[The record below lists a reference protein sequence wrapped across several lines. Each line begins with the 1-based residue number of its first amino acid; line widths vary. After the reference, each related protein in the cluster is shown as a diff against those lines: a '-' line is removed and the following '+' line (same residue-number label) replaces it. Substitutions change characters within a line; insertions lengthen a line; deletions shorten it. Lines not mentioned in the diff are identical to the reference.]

1 MLLLTYTRGEEKEI
15 EKARSRML
23 NLVREKR
30 NHRGEI
36 QRKEDKGILMRKG
49 SPYGIT
55 HDNLSVHIWYHP
67 IKLNH

>member
-1 MLLLTYTRGEEKEI
+1 MLLLIYTRGEEKEI

-36 QRKEDKGILMRKG
+36 QRKEERESL
-49 SPYGIT
+49 
-55 HDNLSVHIWYHP
+55 
-67 IKLNH
+67 

>member
-23 NLVREKR
+23 KLVREKR
-30 NHRGEI
+30 NHREI

-49 SPYGIT
+49 QLMASHMIT
-55 HDNLSVHIWYHP
+55 FLCVFGTILS
-67 IKLNH
+67 N

>member
-1 MLLLTYTRGEEKEI
+1 MLLLIYTRGEEKEI

-23 NLVREKR
+23 KLVWEKR
-30 NHRGEI
+30 NHRGERE
-36 QRKEDKGILMRKG
+36 RKKGNPYEER